1 MNREGND
8 DPVLIPKKVEVI
20 PLGYRKTPEIIADKC
35 VTLELYDDRNAL
47 ERVLLHF
54 AHYEKEAQRLD
65 EKQYRILIRYQQ
77 DDETEVVIR
86 VLSFGPFVKVTEPE
100 SFVELIKSRLKMQKK
115 L

>member
-1 MNREGND
+1 MAISND
-8 DPVLIPKKVEVI
+8 FYGTVPKRTTRPI
-20 PLGYRKTPEIIADKC
+20 
-35 VTLELYDDRNAL
+35 TLPI
-47 ERVLLHF
+47 
-54 AHYEKEAQRLD
+54 AQRLD